1 MEEPASLRQDILLGA
16 DGTHPLRNKLR
27 KRIRDRVEKCDVPD
41 HWLLKEGESGLL
53 SLDHRYFD
61 SKYAKHITIRQALF
75 QLTYRELPPLGRIIR
90 MKCEKKRCTNPTHFE
105 VTGWKPP
112 YDFMQRCVQDC
123 DERTYNA
130 WYLRQREAP
139 VVGRKATFNAP

>member
-61 SKYAKHITIRQALF
+61 SKYAK
-75 QLTYRELPPLGRIIR
+75 LPPLGRIIR

-112 YDFMQRCVQDC
+112 YDFMQRCVQELGWISEEDAMQMHC